1 MATYTVNEVSKMLK
15 IPRDTLRYYDR
26 IGLLQPKRRDN
37 KYRSYSQEE
46 IMDLK
51 YISVLKYGGF
61 ALSEIQQILNNKQD
75 DKNAA
80 TSIKCTIELLNK
92 KEVETQKAIK
102 VYQYI
107 LRLIELSVHT
117 LEHEKKEN
125 PEVVNTLVSS
135 IYDEINKEED

>member
-51 YISVLKYGGF
+51 YISVLKFGGF
-61 ALSEIQQILNNKQD
+61 ALSEIQQIIDNKQND
-75 DKNAA
+75 NDKAG
-80 TSIKCTIELLNK
+80 SIKSTIQLLNK
-92 KEVETQKAIK
+92 KEMDTQKAIK
-102 VYQYI
+102 VFKHI

-125 PEVVNTLVSS
+125 PEVVNTLVST
-135 IYDEINKEED
+135 IYDEINQEDF

>member
-75 DKNAA
+75 DKNAE

-92 KEVETQKAIK
+92 KEVEIQKAIK

-135 IYDEINKEED
+135 IYGEINKEED